1 MKIIEK
7 RYWYFLLSLLVMLPG
22 LTGLAVWGLPLAI
35 DFTGGSKLELRLPA
49 ASALTVEAVQALLA
63 ENGLENAIAQL
74 AENNTVIVRSKAME
88 DATKGKLVAAL
99 EARFGG

>member
-35 DFTGGSKLELRLPA
+35 ALRSLRPPELSQGNLRDRVP
-49 ASALTVEAVQALLA
+49 SA
-63 ENGLENAIAQL
+63 
-74 AENNTVIVRSKAME
+74 
-88 DATKGKLVAAL
+88 
-99 EARFGG
+99 